1 MMPRSVLCLL
11 DEETSVI
18 DEPLLIS
25 THKCETLL
33 TVMISCQSAFL
44 RVFGWRSKKKE
55 QKKKETAVKKDRD
68 RQKTR
73 LCTLKT
79 KPNSYIRK
87 DCGREPPS
95 ALQQL
100 FGSIR
105 ALLDSSPPMQ
115 LYFARLNSSG
125 GTAPSF
131 CTIVSLPRGCG
142 CALESACV
150 RACVRSVRYSG
161 V

>member
-1 MMPRSVLCLL
+1 
-11 DEETSVI
+11 
-18 DEPLLIS
+18 
-25 THKCETLL
+25 
-33 TVMISCQSAFL
+33 MISCQSAFL
-44 RVFGWRSKKKE
+44 RVFGWCSKKKKE
-55 QKKKETAVKKDRD
+55 QKKAAVKKDRD
-68 RQKTR
+68 RQKTQ

-87 DCGREPPS
+87 DCGREPPT

-125 GTAPSF
+125 GTAPLVLHHRRP
-131 CTIVSLPRGCG
+131 T
-142 CALESACV
+142 
-150 RACVRSVRYSG
+150 
-161 V
+161 